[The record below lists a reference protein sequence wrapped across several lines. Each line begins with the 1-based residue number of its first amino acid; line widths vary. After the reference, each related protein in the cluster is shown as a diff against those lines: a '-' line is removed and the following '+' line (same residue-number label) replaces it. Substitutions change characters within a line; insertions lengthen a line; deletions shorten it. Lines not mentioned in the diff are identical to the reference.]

1 MDSNIRLCSFQRFVS
16 SPARAVRP
24 GAVCVLF
31 LCLCL
36 YPLHPAIILETA
48 PTDVVFEIQP
58 IPDQDEQIQTRL
70 PICDLTLHAKHRGL
84 GRLFFDHTPLSL
96 GNQVVSYLLE
106 DEQGRLLERSI
117 PFEYQVHGI
126 FHEQVRMGRLYAR
139 LFRPLSQNQGAF
151 RSTISIHFILEQ

>member
-1 MDSNIRLCSFQRFVS
+1 MGSNIRLCSFQRFVS
-16 SPARAVRP
+16 CPARAVRP
-24 GAVCVLF
+24 GVVCALF

-48 PTDVVFEIQP
+48 TTDVVFEIQL
-58 IPDQDEQIQTRL
+58 IPDQEGLTQTRL

-96 GNQVVSYLLE
+96 GNQEVSYLLE
-106 DEQGRLLERSI
+106 DEQGRLLEREV
-117 PFEYQVHGI
+117 PFVYQVHGV

-139 LFRPLSQNQGAF
+139 VFRPLSQNQRGY